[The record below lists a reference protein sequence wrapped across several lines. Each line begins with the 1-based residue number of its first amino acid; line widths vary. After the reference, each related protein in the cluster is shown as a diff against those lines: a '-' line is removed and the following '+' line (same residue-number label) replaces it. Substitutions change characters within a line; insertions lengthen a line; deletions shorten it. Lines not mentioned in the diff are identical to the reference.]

1 VKTEIVEEPP
11 VADLFITQR
20 AAIQKL
26 KLDIHVAQILERV
39 AIRKKSLESLLN
51 EELEVSTKKANIG
64 NRPGA
69 YQLESELERRLWE
82 IEKERRFEDVNC
94 FRDLT
99 HVMRDFLSVLE
110 ALEAAKA
117 RERILMP
124 GNEPDFKYQRSGADR

>member
-1 VKTEIVEEPP
+1 M
-11 VADLFITQR
+11 ADLFLMQR
-20 AAIQKL
+20 STIQKL
-26 KLDIHVAQILERV
+26 KLDVHVAQILERV
-39 AIRKKSLESLLN
+39 AIRKKSLESLLS
-51 EELEVSTKKANIG
+51 EELEVDSKKMNIG

-69 YQLESELERRLWE
+69 YELESELERRLSE
-82 IEKERRFEDVNC
+82 IEKERRMEDVGC

-124 GNEPDFKYQRSGADR
+124 GNELDFKYQRSGSDQ

>member
-1 VKTEIVEEPP
+1 M
-11 VADLFITQR
+11 ADLFLMQR
-20 AAIQKL
+20 STIQKL
-26 KLDIHVAQILERV
+26 KLDVHVAQILERV
-39 AIRKKSLESLLN
+39 AIRKKSLESLLS
-51 EELEVSTKKANIG
+51 EELEVDSKKMNIG

-69 YQLESELERRLWE
+69 YELESELERRLSE
-82 IEKERRFEDVNC
+82 IEKERRMEDVGC

-124 GNEPDFKYQRSGADR
+124 GNELDFKYQRSDSDQ

>member
-1 VKTEIVEEPP
+1 M
-11 VADLFITQR
+11 ADLFLTQR
-20 AAIQKL
+20 SAIQKL
-26 KLDIHVAQILERV
+26 KLDVHVAQILERV

-51 EELEVSTKKANIG
+51 EELEVSSKKLNISP
-64 NRPGA
+64 RPGS
-69 YQLESELERRLWE
+69 YELESELERRLRE
-82 IEKERRFEDVNC
+82 IDKERRMEDVSC

-124 GNEPDFKYQRSGADR
+124 GHELDFKYQRSNSNQ